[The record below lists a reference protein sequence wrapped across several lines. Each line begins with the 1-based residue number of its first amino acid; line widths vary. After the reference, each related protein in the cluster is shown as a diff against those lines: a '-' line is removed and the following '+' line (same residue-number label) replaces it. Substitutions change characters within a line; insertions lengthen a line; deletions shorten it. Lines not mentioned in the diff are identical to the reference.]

1 MKSKEKN
8 VAGKTIYHEGNL
20 NYKIFSDKYTMVDIL
35 NEALNQEKC
44 AAIDTIVPHIQGIQ
58 KTDKGIA
65 IVSDYIEAKDIYT
78 YCKDNK
84 KDFTNLIEDFCKLQ
98 IKINNSRLVNMK
110 SLREKMVQSIMSS
123 ELKGTYKFFFSFR
136 LKDMPVKRN
145 LLHGDFTPSNILIT
159 DKGEMA
165 VVDWSHAACGDP
177 LFDVLNTYLM
187 FILDDKNDYADKY
200 LDTYSS
206 LTNISKD
213 KLLEYMPE
221 LCAFLLYRYKEDK
234 AKYDKLMSIIEESF

>member
-20 NYKIFSDKYTMVDIL
+20 NYKIFSEKYSMVDIL

-44 AAIDTIVPHIQGIQ
+44 ATIDTIVPHIQGIQ

-84 KDFTNLIEDFCKLQ
+84 IEFTELIEDFCKLQ

-110 SLREKMVQSIMSS
+110 SLREKMVQSIMNS
-123 ELKGTYKFFFSFR
+123 ELKGTYKFFLSFR
-136 LKDMPVKRN
+136 LKDMQPMHN
-145 LLHGDFTPSNILIT
+145 LIHGDFTPSNILIT
-159 DKGEMA
+159 DKGDMA
-165 VVDWSHAACGDP
+165 VVDWSHAAAGNP
-177 LFDVLNTYLM
+177 LFDVINTYIL
-187 FILDDKNDYADKY
+187 FILDDKVDYANNY
-200 LDTYSS
+200 IETYST
-206 LTNISKD
+206 LTNISKE
-213 KLLEYMPE
+213 KILEYMPE
-221 LCAFLLYRYKEDK
+221 HCAFLLYRYKEDK
-234 AKYDKLMSIIEESF
+234 TKYDKLMSIIEESF